1 MSPIK
6 KINGILTRPRAKHI
20 WNSLDIMSKVE
31 LIKMTTLVKTWSNK
45 KNGYIYSQDV
55 NSSHSWNQIGYKNQS
70 AVIKTLSSFG
80 KIPLKKYSDILRYN
94 GIKKYLKH
102 NQEQVKI
109 CKSQIK
115 TILPKIRGY
124 V

>member
-1 MSPIK
+1 MSSH
-6 KINGILTRPRAKHI
+6 ILTRTEAKYI
-20 WNSLDIMSKVE
+20 WNTVDLMARVE
-31 LIKMTTLVKTWSNK
+31 IIETTQLKKTWGSD
-45 KNGYIYSQDV
+45 GWSQDV

-109 CKSQIK
+109 CKKSIK
-115 TILPKIRGY
+115 DILPKIEGY

>member
-1 MSPIK
+1 MSSH
-6 KINGILTRPRAKHI
+6 ILTRTEAKYI
-20 WNSLDIMSKVE
+20 WNNVDLMARVE
-31 LIKMTTLVKTWSNK
+31 LIETTQLKKTWGSD
-45 KNGYIYSQDV
+45 GWSQDV

-70 AVIKTLSSFG
+70 AVIKTLSNLPMNMGKLG
-80 KIPLKKYSDILRYN
+80 KIPLKKYSDILEYN
-94 GIKKYLKH
+94 GLMKYLKH

-115 TILPKIRGY
+115 DILPKIEGY

>member
-1 MSPIK
+1 MSSY
-6 KINGILTRPRAKHI
+6 ILTREQAKYI
-20 WNSLDIMSKVE
+20 WNNVDLMARVE
-31 LIKMTTLVKTWSNK
+31 LIETTKLKKTWSSD
-45 KNGYIYSQDV
+45 GFSQDV
-55 NSSHSWNQIGYKNQS
+55 NSSHSWNQLGYKNQS

-102 NQEQVKI
+102 SQGQVKI